1 MSLIGNKDRDMKC
14 ITSLVLLLIASV
26 SMAQGVPHEFQAG
39 TPARASEVNENFSA
53 LVTESNALD
62 ARIAALEAASVS
74 DQLFCVVSNQ
84 WPVNGSSY
92 PCVQTSDPTAIRSLT
107 FAQVVAEGWIG
118 TASGGGSVSDRI
130 ILIFSK

>member
-1 MSLIGNKDRDMKC
+1 MNLTGNKDKDMKC
-14 ITSLVLLLIASV
+14 ITSLALFLIASA
-26 SMAQGVPHEFQAG
+26 SMAQGVPHEFLAG

-53 LVTESNALD
+53 LVAESSALEV
-62 ARIAALEAASVS
+62 RIAALEAASVT

-92 PCVQTSDPTAIRSLT
+92 PCTQSSDPTTIRSLT

-118 TASGGGSVSDRI
+118 TASGGGASSDRI
-130 ILIFSK
+130 ILIFSR